1 MDSAGLFGGQSAG
14 AGGGLGLFGGQSAIG
29 AGGGLGLFN
38 SQSAS
43 AGGGLFG
50 GAPSAS
56 ADGSPFATSFSP
68 NIFTEMA
75 VTMTTKGLN
84 ATIICKN
91 PINIKFAEE
100 MVELK
105 GVITSSMFNIDADD
119 LAVSQTANSFT
130 VKTKDDKAD
139 DEKPVKDGAMN
150 IRIEMKLI
158 IPSIPALNS
167 SPDKKQRTG

>member
-1 MDSAGLFGGQSAG
+1 MDSAGLFGGQSA
-14 AGGGLGLFGGQSAIG
+14 S

-68 NIFTEMA
+68 NIYTEMA
-75 VTMTTKGLN
+75 VSMTTKGLS
-84 ATIICKN
+84 AIIICKN

-100 MVELK
+100 MVELT
-105 GVITSSMFNIDADD
+105 GVITSSTFNIDADD
-119 LAVSQTANSFT
+119 LAVSQTANTFT
-130 VKTKDDKAD
+130 VKTKEDKAD

-150 IRIEMKLI
+150 IRIEMKLT

-167 SPDKKQRTG
+167 SPEKKQRTG